1 MRLICVGVLPF
12 YLAWT
17 PLVLAQELDVARIY
31 QKAAASVGLVI
42 ALDRQNQPLQLGSG
56 FLIDSEGTLATNYHV
71 IAGAQAIQVKFQ
83 DSEDLIAVQ
92 GIYSTDSDKDLAIL
106 KVSISGKQP
115 LPLSPSRPIVGER
128 VVAIGNPL
136 GLESSVSEGIVS
148 GIRRVSEDFELYQI
162 TAPLSPGNSGG
173 PVLDAQGDVIGI
185 ATSTLESGQN
195 LNFAVPIIHLVGLLE
210 NRGTLRSIVETT
222 SAESSPAFGTD
233 NVEGLVRL
241 VDTRLERSVFSSQV
255 KGSIY
260 NGTQYSISDVQIR
273 GICFREGVAVPI
285 DYSSTTLW
293 SAPQFEILSGL
304 SKPFSLSCNQ
314 RTTHFEL
321 RLLDY
326 QIVRQ

>member
-1 MRLICVGVLPF
+1 MRLIRIGVLSL
-12 YLAWT
+12 YLAWP

-42 ALDRQNQPLQLGSG
+42 ALDKQNQPLQLGSG
-56 FLIDSEGTLATNYHV
+56 FLIDSEGTFATNYHV

-83 DSEDLIAVQ
+83 DSDDLIAVQ
-92 GIYSTDSDKDLAIL
+92 GIFSTDSDKDLAIL

-115 LPLSPSRPIVGER
+115 LPFSPSRPIVGER

-173 PVLDAQGDVIGI
+173 PVLNSTGNVIGI

-195 LNFAVPIIHLVGLLE
+195 LNFAVPIVQLLNLWQE
-210 NRGTLRSIVETT
+210 GGTLRPIKEAT
-222 SAESSPAFGTD
+222 SVQSSPAFGTD
-233 NVEGLVRL
+233 NVEGLVRF
-241 VDTRLERSVFSSQV
+241 VDTRLEHGVLSTKVR
-255 KGSIY
+255 GSIY
-260 NGTQYSISDVQIR
+260 NGTQYGINKIQIR
-273 GICFREGVAVPI
+273 VICFREGVEVPI
-285 DYSSTTLW
+285 DYSSSLAQPYQG
-293 SAPQFEILSGL
+293 SLIPPGL
-304 SKPFSLSCNQ
+304 SKPFSIVCTK

-326 QIVRQ
+326 QIGRQ

>member
-1 MRLICVGVLPF
+1 MRLICVGVLSL

-17 PLVLAQELDVARIY
+17 PLVFAQELDVARIY

-56 FLIDSEGTLATNYHV
+56 FLIDSEGTFATNYHV
-71 IAGAQAIQVKFQ
+71 IAGAQTIQVKFQ
-83 DSEDLIAVQ
+83 DRDDLIAVQ
-92 GIYSTDSDKDLAIL
+92 GIYSIDSDKDLAIL

-148 GIRRVSEDFELYQI
+148 GIRRVSEGFELYQI

-173 PVLDAQGDVIGI
+173 PVLNSTGDVIGI

-195 LNFAVPIIHLVGLLE
+195 LNFAVPIVQLDNLWQKGE
-210 NRGTLRSIVETT
+210 PLRPIVEAT
-222 SAESSPAFGTD
+222 SVQSSPAFGTD
-233 NVEGLVRL
+233 NAEGLVRFI
-241 VDTRLERSVFSSQV
+241 DTRFNRVYDRVE
-255 KGSIY
+255 GSIY
-260 NGTQYSISDVQIR
+260 NGTQYNISDIQIR
-273 GICFREGVAVPI
+273 VICFRKGVDVPI
-285 DYSSTTLW
+285 DYSTKTVKMISQYFD
-293 SAPQFEILSGL
+293 PILPGL
-304 SKPFSLSCNQ
+304 SQPFTLRCSD
-314 RTTHFEL
+314 RTTRFEL

>member
-1 MRLICVGVLPF
+1 MRLICVGVLPL

-31 QKAAASVGLVI
+31 QKTAASVGLVI

-56 FLIDSEGTLATNYHV
+56 FLIDSEGTFATNYHV

-83 DSEDLIAVQ
+83 DSDDLIAVQ

-173 PVLDAQGDVIGI
+173 PVLNSTGDVIGI

-195 LNFAVPIIHLVGLLE
+195 LNFAVPIVQLL
-210 NRGTLRSIVETT
+210 NLWQKGGTLRPIVEAT
-222 SAESSPAFGTD
+222 SAQSSPAFGTG
-233 NVEGLVRL
+233 NVEGLVRF
-241 VDTRLERSVFSSQV
+241 VDTRFNGLYDRVE
-255 KGSIY
+255 GSIY
-260 NGTQYSISDVQIR
+260 NGTQYNISDIQIR
-273 GICFREGVAVPI
+273 VICFRKGVDVPI
-285 DYSSTTLW
+285 DYSTTTAIT
-293 SAPQFEILSGL
+293 SGYREPILPGL
-304 SKPFSLSCNQ
+304 SQPFTLRCSG

>member
-1 MRLICVGVLPF
+1 MRLICVGVLSL
-12 YLAWT
+12 YLAWP

-56 FLIDSEGTLATNYHV
+56 FLIDSEGTFATNYHV

-83 DSEDLIAVQ
+83 DSDDLIAVQ
-92 GIYSTDSDKDLAIL
+92 GIYATDSNKDLAIL

-148 GIRRVSEDFELYQI
+148 GIRRVSEDFELFQI

-173 PVLDAQGDVIGI
+173 AVLNSTGDVIGI
-185 ATSTLESGQN
+185 ATSTLENGQN
-195 LNFAVPIIHLVGLLE
+195 LNFAVPIVQLNNLWQKG
-210 NRGTLRSIVETT
+210 GTLRPIVEAT
-222 SAESSPAFGTD
+222 SAQSSPAFGTD

-241 VDTRLERSVFSSQV
+241 VDTRMGIPFDKREVR
-255 KGSIY
+255 GSIY
-260 NGTQYSISDVQIR
+260 NGTQYGVSDIQIR
-273 GICFREGVAVPI
+273 VVCFRKGVDVPI
-285 DYSSTTLW
+285 DYSTLT
-293 SAPQFEILSGL
+293 FILGNEHIPPGL
-304 SKPFSLSCNQ
+304 SKPFTMYCAG